1 MDLPL
6 FRFLRPRSPEAIPE
20 TDARFYTRLFWTW
33 LILRTLV
40 WTAATYL
47 TAWNPPLDVAEM
59 LAWGR
64 DWAWGYSKHPPLPA
78 WIADSAV
85 FLSGGSIWGV
95 YFASYAVI
103 GICFWAA
110 WRLGRELFSR
120 RQAFF
125 AVLALEGL
133 VYFHFDAYELN
144 HNVLLAGTWAL
155 TVLCFYRA
163 LRGESN
169 HAWLALGI
177 CMGLAMLSKYSAG
190 FLFLAML
197 LYMIFHPAVRGWWK
211 RAGPYLAG
219 SVAFLIFLPHAWWCL
234 NNNLGPLHHMLHK
247 SKVNEHA
254 WWHHVRY
261 PAYFLIFQLLRLAP
275 VLLILVPLTGWRW
288 RLRKLA
294 PEQRFGRDFLLA
306 IALGPV
312 ALHVLFS
319 LILGIEIRDQWGFQL
334 WTFMG
339 VVVLFFAE
347 VRPADGRLVKAG
359 RLAFTFTA
367 MFLAAMVARNLFGP
381 MLGGRPT
388 RVHFPGGPL
397 AEQVDRIWK
406 QRYGE
411 SIPIVVSNDGFMVDS
426 VSWYLPG
433 RPPVFMPDLPQETP
447 GVTDTELNTKGGVVL
462 WNLETGEELSRSFRA
477 RFPSA
482 RRLEPVSIPYHL
494 SWRLPP
500 LRVGIALVPPS
511 SENLARH

>member
-1 MDLPL
+1 MDLPM
-6 FRFLRPRSPEAIPE
+6 FRFLRPRSPEGIPE
-20 TDARFYTRLFWTW
+20 TDARLYTRLFWTW
-33 LILRTLV
+33 LIVRTLV
-40 WTAATYL
+40 WTTAAYL

-64 DWAWGYSKHPPLPA
+64 EWAWGYSKHPPLPA

-95 YFASYAVI
+95 YFTSYAVI

-110 WRLGRELFSR
+110 WRMGRELLPP

-133 VYFHFDAYELN
+133 VYFHFDAFEFN

-163 LRGESN
+163 LRGDSN
-169 HAWLALGI
+169 RTWLALGI

-211 RAGPYLAG
+211 WPGPYLAG
-219 SVAFLIFLPHAWWCL
+219 AVALLIFLPHALWCL
-234 NNNLGPLHHMLHK
+234 GHNLGPLHHMLHK
-247 SKVNEHA
+247 AKVNEHA

-261 PAYFLIFQLLRLAP
+261 PGYFLMSQLLRLAP
-275 VLLILVPLTGWRW
+275 VVLILIPLTGWRW
-288 RLRKLA
+288 QLRKLS
-294 PEQRFGRDFLLA
+294 PDQRLGRDFLLA

-319 LILGIEIRDQWGFQL
+319 LVLGIEIRDQWGFQL
-334 WTFMG
+334 WTFIG
-339 VVVLFFAE
+339 VVVLFFFE
-347 VRPADGRLVKAG
+347 SRPAHEGLVKAG

-367 MFLAAMVARNLFGP
+367 LFLTAMVVRNLLGP
-381 MLGGRPT
+381 TLGGRAS
-388 RVHFPGGPL
+388 RVHFPGQPL
-397 AEQVDRIWK
+397 AEQVDRSWH
-406 QRYGE
+406 QRYGQP
-411 SIPIVVSNDGFMVDS
+411 IPIVASNDGFMVDC

-433 RPPVFMPDLPQETP
+433 RPLVFMPDFPEETP
-447 GVTDTELNTKGGVVL
+447 AVAARDLNKQGGVIL
-462 WNLETGEELSRSFRA
+462 WDVARGDELPESLKA

-482 RRLEPVSIPYHL
+482 RKLAPLSVPYHAGR
-494 SWRLPP
+494 RLPP
-500 LRVGIALVPPS
+500 LRVGIGLVPPPDG
-511 SENLARH
+511 NLARH